1 MNMEDGRVQFH
12 NCTGCEATW
21 WERGGI
27 RVERTEALTS
37 IPRR

>member
-1 MNMEDGRVQFH
+1 MNMEDGRVQFRT
-12 NCTGCEATW
+12 CTGCEATW